1 MRSEARAAARR
12 QGGPVDGRAA
22 QPGKKDQGQGIGG
35 DARGEAMGEAGSKEG
50 EEVCVSDGIGWVG
63 LVKVKLSRRMGVGQK
78 EKAEG
83 EAFIHNS

>member
-1 MRSEARAAARR
+1 
-12 QGGPVDGRAA
+12 
-22 QPGKKDQGQGIGG
+22 
-35 DARGEAMGEAGSKEG
+35 MGEAGSKEG